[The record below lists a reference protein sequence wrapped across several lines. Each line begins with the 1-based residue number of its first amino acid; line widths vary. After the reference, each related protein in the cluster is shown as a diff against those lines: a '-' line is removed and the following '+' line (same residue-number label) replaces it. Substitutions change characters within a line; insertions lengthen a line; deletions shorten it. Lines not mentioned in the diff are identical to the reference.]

1 MEDLAIR
8 MEEEFSLIIQWMAP
22 FSLDS
27 STEITYCVDVYNSTD
42 QTLETSICGL
52 NETQY
57 RYEAMSDP
65 SPCDGVDIY
74 VIPVNI
80 VGNGSRSHI
89 IGTFYNGMMYYC
101 LSYAVNIVMYI
112 LTEPDSFVIPNH
124 GLTIMFTSKNELLID
139 VSIISVSIILLEGI
153 IIYVIVIV

>member
-1 MEDLAIR
+1 MKNLAVRIAADQSI
-8 MEEEFSLIIQWMAP
+8 EIQWIAP
-22 FSLDS
+22 FSLAITS
-27 STEITYCVDVYNSTD
+27 PYEVTYCVDVYNSTD

-89 IGTFYNGMMYYC
+89 TGTFYN
-101 LSYAVNIVMYI
+101 
-112 LTEPDSFVIPNH
+112 
-124 GLTIMFTSKNELLID
+124 SK
-139 VSIISVSIILLEGI
+139 VKMATMHHS
-153 IIYVIVIV
+153 

>member
-1 MEDLAIR
+1 MGDLNVKI
-8 MEEEFSLIIQWMAP
+8 EEFSLLIQWMAP
-22 FSLDS
+22 FCLIITSLNS
-27 STEITYCVDVYNSTD
+27 STEVTYCVDVYNSTD

-74 VIPVNI
+74 VIPVNS

-89 IGTFYNGMMYYC
+89 MGTFYNGMIALIVVYH
-101 LSYAVNIVMYI
+101 YAVNIVI
-112 LTEPDSFVIPNH
+112 HAHRARLICDLRSCSFVYFH
-124 GLTIMFTSKNELLID
+124 K
-139 VSIISVSIILLEGI
+139 
-153 IIYVIVIV
+153 

>member
-1 MEDLAIR
+1 MEDSAVKIADH
-8 MEEEFSLIIQWMAP
+8 SLIIQWIAP
-22 FSLDS
+22 FSLTN
-27 STEITYCVDVYNSTD
+27 TEVTYCVDVYNSTD

-74 VIPVNI
+74 VIPVNS

-89 IGTFYNGMMYYC
+89 MGTFYNSMSKINIDGHSSYVYYN
-101 LSYAVNIVMYI
+101 YNNYHR
-112 LTEPDSFVIPNH
+112 T
-124 GLTIMFTSKNELLID
+124 
-139 VSIISVSIILLEGI
+139 
-153 IIYVIVIV
+153 

>member
-1 MEDLAIR
+1 MCFSEGELLVSDLTVEIAAAN
-8 MEEEFSLIIQWMAP
+8 SLLIQWIAP
-22 FSLDS
+22 FSLAITS
-27 STEITYCVDVYNSTD
+27 LSTSTEVTYCVDVYNSTD

-89 IGTFYNGMMYYC
+89 AGTFYNSMLLYPYRTSRDIARNNALIC
-101 LSYAVNIVMYI
+101 
-112 LTEPDSFVIPNH
+112 DVISRKKSRI
-124 GLTIMFTSKNELLID
+124 TR
-139 VSIISVSIILLEGI
+139 
-153 IIYVIVIV
+153 Y